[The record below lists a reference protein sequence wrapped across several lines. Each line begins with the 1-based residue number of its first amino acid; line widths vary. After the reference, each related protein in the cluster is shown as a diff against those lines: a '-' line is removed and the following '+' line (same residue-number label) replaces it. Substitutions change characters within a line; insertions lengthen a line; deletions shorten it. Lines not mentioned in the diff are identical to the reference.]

1 MDNEFGSYI
10 GFVWAAYAVAGII
23 LGGITVSSVCKFL
36 KLKKMEK
43 DASS

>member
-1 MDNEFGSYI
+1 MDDAASYI
-10 GFVWAAYAVAGII
+10 NFVWAAYSVAGII

-43 DASS
+43 DASP